1 MTITVKLSDQIR
13 LNNSSKD
20 FILFDYDNNNKLT
33 SYQLSNNLEYRN
45 RFKTFRV
52 LNIFKTQINKP
63 LTIKL

>member
-1 MTITVKLSDQIR
+1 MNITVKLTDQIR
-13 LNNSSKD
+13 LNNSNKD

>member
-13 LNNSSKD
+13 LNNSNKD